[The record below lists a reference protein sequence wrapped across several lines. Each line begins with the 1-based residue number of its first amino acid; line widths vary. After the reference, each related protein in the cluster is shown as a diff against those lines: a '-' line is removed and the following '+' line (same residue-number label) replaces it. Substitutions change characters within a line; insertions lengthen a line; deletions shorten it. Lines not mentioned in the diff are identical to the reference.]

1 VEVVDH
7 GGAAQA
13 GQVLAGAA
21 VAGTAALPV
30 PDVGERVLDPG
41 AFAGLCTVLPVRR
54 PWSPGRAGQLS
65 GSEIEGEVGLA
76 VVAGGVAHP
85 SRLAVDGQIIA
96 ALADQGQGQAGR
108 PVRSSGKVNPA
119 AA

>member
-1 VEVVDH
+1 MTWRLWDY

-41 AFAGLCTVLPVRR
+41 AFAGLCTP
-54 PWSPGRAGQLS
+54 S
-65 GSEIEGEVGLA
+65 GGL
-76 VVAGGVAHP
+76 
-85 SRLAVDGQIIA
+85 L
-96 ALADQGQGQAGR
+96 ALAQFGQ
-108 PVRSSGKVNPA
+108 
-119 AA
+119 